1 MINRPEKKNHLIP
14 INESKMIKPNPYK
27 NGEVSKFSC
36 SSCNR
41 GSLAFYLSIY
51 HKIAMNLR
59 IAHDG
64 QTIQSQENPS
74 VGLLYW
80 ASLWDAQLALLTYD
94 SFIPTNANVRWEN
107 LQVLEPAKSVHSDM
121 CKWHTMHPL
130 FRAARIHIMWIWV
143 RAREQ
148 FPRGKDARPLI
159 DKHKTGSH
167 ACKIKLCG
175 RIMAIH
181 LWNNAA
187 LRANKLVLCNASIF
201 ATLLWRQNLH

>member
-1 MINRPEKKNHLIP
+1 MIDRPEKKNNLIP
-14 INESKMIKPNPYK
+14 INESRKIKPNPYK
-27 NGEVSKFSC
+27 IGEVSKFSC

-80 ASLWDAQLALLTYD
+80 ASLWDTQSALLKYD
-94 SFIPTNANVRWEN
+94 SFIPPNASVHLDN
-107 LQVLEPAKSVHSDM
+107 LQVLEPAKSVHSDV

-130 FRAARIHIMWIWV
+130 FRAARIPIMWIWV

-148 FPRGKDARPLI
+148 FPRRKDARSRSQ
-159 DKHKTGSH
+159 TSTWR
-167 ACKIKLCG
+167 A
-175 RIMAIH
+175 
-181 LWNNAA
+181 AA
-187 LRANKLVLCNASIF
+187 LAR
-201 ATLLWRQNLH
+201 